1 MTRVQQTD
9 VCRVGGSICP
19 SRARAVPDTS
29 SRANPPLRRQ
39 APKIYEVH
47 SRAICSI
54 RSQTPHRYGF
64 SSFSYA
70 KKSLNVRTTRLGR
83 PRKHTARCMTSAS
96 LIPARQNPA
105 RRTDRCRSS
114 GNTVAA
120 TAPRLTF
127 VTIAKRPSHRGGM
140 RDRTY
145 FLIKRKKNFWTRRA
159 EWKDGAASTGEISAW
174 TQEIR

>member
-1 MTRVQQTD
+1 VLVALFAHQGRERSQIHRQEQTHRF
-9 VCRVGGSICP
+9 VAKRRKSMKSIHGLYAVSGVKP
-19 SRARAVPDTS
+19 LIGMGSRAFLTQKR
-29 SRANPPLRRQ
+29 
-39 APKIYEVH
+39 
-47 SRAICSI
+47 
-54 RSQTPHRYGF
+54 
-64 SSFSYA
+64 
-70 KKSLNVRTTRLGR
+70 SLNVRTTRLGR
-83 PRKHTARCMTSAS
+83 PRKHTARGMTSAS

-114 GNTVAA
+114 ADTVAA

-127 VTIAKRPSHRGGM
+127 VTIAKRPSHRGRM

-159 EWKDGAASTGEISAW
+159 EWKDEAASTGEISAW